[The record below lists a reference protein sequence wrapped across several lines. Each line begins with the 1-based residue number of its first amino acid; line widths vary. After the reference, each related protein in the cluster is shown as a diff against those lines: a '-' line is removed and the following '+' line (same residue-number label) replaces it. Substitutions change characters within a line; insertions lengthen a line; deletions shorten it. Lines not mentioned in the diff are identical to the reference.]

1 MESIIQWNKG
11 NGNFE
16 SITRKIYIKYVF
28 KGNKNTDEIDI
39 LYNNVNELL
48 NNANNENDLQ
58 ELESIISNLLSEGKI
73 DNKTFNYLI
82 NAINDKRKEL

>member
-11 NGNFE
+11 YNFE
-16 SITRKIYIKYVF
+16 NIIRKIYTKYVY
-28 KGNKNTDEIDI
+28 KGSQDVDDIDI

-48 NNANNENDLQ
+48 NNAQNESDLQ
-58 ELESIISNLLSEGKI
+58 ELESIIVSLLSEGKI
-73 DNKTFNYLI
+73 DGKEYNYLI

>member
-11 NGNFE
+11 YNFE
-16 SITRKIYIKYVF
+16 NIIRKIYTKYVY
-28 KGNKNTDEIDI
+28 KGSQDVDDIDI

-48 NNANNENDLQ
+48 NNAQNESDLQ
-58 ELESIISNLLSEGKI
+58 ELESIISSLLSEGKI
-73 DNKTFNYLI
+73 DGKEYNYLI